1 MISLLFEKYYPFLV
15 ATFIGLLS
23 FVYGEIICF
32 DYNNFYYTSLSI
44 FSILIGFLLTV
55 STIINT
61 LNNEAIDFIKKS
73 DKYYLF
79 ISYLKK
85 SIYSSLNSLMFVISY
100 IFFKE
105 SFSEFSIYVNI
116 FLVFYISFSLLN
128 CYRFIKIFIKIIVR

>member
-1 MISLLFEKYYPFLV
+1 MSLFIEKYYPFLT
-15 ATFIGLLS
+15 ATFIGFLS

-32 DYNNFYYTSLSI
+32 DYNNFYSTSLSI

-61 LNNEAIDFIKKS
+61 LDNEAIDFIKKS
-73 DKYYLF
+73 DKYDLF
-79 ISYLKK
+79 ISYLKR
-85 SIYSSLNSLMFVISY
+85 SIYSSLNSLLFIVFY

-105 SFSEFSIYVNI
+105 SFSKFNIYANS
-116 FLVFYISFSLLN
+116 FLAFYLSFSLLN